1 LKSCQLTSDLLAIY
15 DVASAWAVE
24 APEAKLAEAVEALDE
39 AVYLLN
45 PDEED
50 MLNHLLRRI
59 TR

>member
-1 LKSCQLTSDLLAIY
+1 LLAIY